1 MKLLFDANLAPR
13 LVGLVVDLFPDSV
26 HVWERGLGPD
36 DEAIWTFARGNDFAI
51 VSKDSDFYGLSVVR
65 GAPPKVVWLRVGNL
79 DTAAIAAVLRTR
91 EKDLQ
96 DFAGDPNA
104 SLLIL
109 GRP

>member
-1 MKLLFDANLAPR
+1 MRTWRHDSSDSLLICSLTLCTCGSA
-13 LVGLVVDLFPDSV
+13 
-26 HVWERGLGPD
+26 GPD

>member
-1 MKLLFDANLAPR
+1 
-13 LVGLVVDLFPDSV
+13 V

-65 GAPPKVVWLRVGNL
+65 GAPPKVVWLRVGHL
-79 DTAAIAAVLRTR
+79 DTAAIAAVLSTR